1 MKELTVF
8 THEQFGAIRVV
19 KVDNE
24 VYFVGKDLVERLGY
38 NLTGK
43 HVASEYIKYHCDEED
58 YVLVDKIHP
67 SNGIEFDYKE
77 LGQRGGWLI
86 NSNGAISLICNSEN
100 RSVNFKQGIRD
111 WLVSE
116 GLIED
121 LLVLKS
127 RKEIEFIDILEEQ
140 LNIFGLTGTR
150 QHSIKNEDNSYRI
163 DYYIPAL
170 NIAIE
175 YDENNHDGYS
185 YCQHEGRQINIEE
198 QLNCRFIRVSD
209 DKTHI
214 ENSAIVIKEIFNIK
228 EIV

>member
-8 THEQFGAIRVV
+8 THEQFGAIRTV
-19 KVDNE
+19 KTDNE
-24 VYFVGKDLVERLGY
+24 IYFVGKDLAEKLGY
-38 NLTGK
+38 KNISDALKK
-43 HVASEYIKYHCDEED
+43 HVDMED
-58 YVLVDKIHP
+58 KMQIAYNYSK
-67 SNGIEFDYKE
+67 SMGIDDFGTK
-77 LGQRGGWLI
+77 GGWLI

-127 RKEIEFIDILEEQ
+127 KKEIEFIDILEEQ

>member
-8 THEQFGAIRVV
+8 THEQFGAIRAI
-19 KVDNE
+19 KTDNE
-24 VYFVGKDLVERLGY
+24 IYFVGKDLAERLGY
-38 NLTGK
+38 KNQNRDIIR
-43 HVASEYIKYHCDEED
+43 HVDVED
-58 YVLVDKIHP
+58 RIMVNKTQS
-67 SNGIEFDYKE
+67 SNSIEFDYRE

-175 YDENNHDGYS
+175 YDENNHNY
-185 YCQHEGRQINIEE
+185 YTYEQHEGRQINIEE

>member
-8 THEQFGAIRVV
+8 THEQFGAIRAV

-24 VYFVGKDLVERLGY
+24 VYFVGKDLAERLGY
-38 NLTGK
+38 KNQNRDIVR
-43 HVASEYIKYHCDEED
+43 HVDEED
-58 YVLVDKIHP
+58 RIMVDKTQS
-67 SNGIEFDYKE
+67 SNSIEFDYRE

>member
-8 THEQFGAIRVV
+8 THEQFGAIRAV

-24 VYFVGKDLVERLGY
+24 VYFVGKDLAEILGY
-38 NLTGK
+38 KNISDALSC
-43 HVASEYIKYHCDEED
+43 HVDNED
-58 YVLVDKIHP
+58 KIMVDKTHP

-86 NSNGAISLICNSEN
+86 KSNGIISLIQKSKTKSMKYKEE
-100 RSVNFKQGIRD
+100 FKN
-111 WLVSE
+111 WLVLE
-116 GLIED
+116 NLISNGIIIE
-121 LLVLKS
+121 S

-228 EIV
+228 ESL